1 MNQLTFLCS
10 KVIKTVNEGL
20 ENHDINS
27 QINESHSQNTPNV
40 PDTMDLGSLEVVSTT
55 TESDVIIS
63 LGHQNEYYLNHEQ
76 EVVKKDTQKTLQTY
90 IKKIFRQVKFLSDTK
105 KDFHEPNFVQHV
117 HGVRSQ
123 SVDICDYLWNSLGE

>member
-1 MNQLTFLCS
+1 MNQLSFLCL
-10 KVIKTVNEGL
+10 KVIKTINEGL

-27 QINESHSQNTPNV
+27 EVNESHSQNTTNV
-40 PDTMDLGSLEVVSTT
+40 PDSMDLGSIEVVSTT
-55 TESDVIIS
+55 TELDVIIS

-76 EVVKKDTQKTLQTY
+76 EVVKKDTEKTLQTY

-117 HGVRSQ
+117 HGVQSQ